1 MEQKVREREKAKD
14 GERVYRVKVGERG
27 QITIPKA
34 LRDRYGLK
42 KGVEVEVAG
51 DRSVLRVRRAADI
64 REAVAAL
71 TGTVVL
77 DVTVDEFIEETRG
90 R

>member
-1 MEQKVREREKAKD
+1 MERKVREREKAKD

-42 KGVEVEVAG
+42 KGVEVEVAA

>member
-1 MEQKVREREKAKD
+1 MEPEIRDREKAKD

-51 DRSVLRVRRAADI
+51 DGSVLRVRRAADI